1 MNAAT
6 KLDAQLYPII
16 TSPSDDA
23 AELQAFLVD
32 KVSSVL
38 LEIGK
43 ANDEIQQRI
52 DSTSALTP
60 KDDETRD
67 KVTLV
72 ISNLQAIKQ
81 KLDTVSG
88 NYKSLLDSLIRFMG
102 DICTTRTEIER
113 YFREKLVSV
122 KDENVDAVVRGH
134 ELFKEQIMDKFRA
147 LIAHSE
153 QIIGQ
158 VRDLEPPGAKE
169 HDTDRILSLLERL
182 RMLFESQNDEKSSEL
197 RKQHEIRKFTKD
209 LQEIH
214 KSLDEVTK
222 QLNETQAQNAESANT
237 AKTIAL
243 GFEYFERTIQVS
255 TVKKDSFWDSTQ
267 IVVGFKILLYC
278 NI

>member
-1 MNAAT
+1 MNATT

-23 AELQAFLVD
+23 AELRTFLAD
-32 KVSSVL
+32 KVTKVL

-72 ISNLQAIKQ
+72 ISNLRAIKQ

-88 NYKSLLDSLIRFMG
+88 NYKSLLDSLIRFMS
-102 DICTTRTEIER
+102 DICTTRSEIER

-122 KDENVDAVVRGH
+122 KDENVEAVVRGH
-134 ELFKEQIMDKFRA
+134 ELFKEQIMEKFRA

-158 VRDLEPPGAKE
+158 VRELEPPEAKE

-197 RKQHEIRKFTKD
+197 RKQHEISKFTKD

-222 QLNETQAQNAESANT
+222 QLNETQAQNGDSVST

-255 TVKKDSFWDSTQ
+255 
-267 IVVGFKILLYC
+267 ILLAFVRHKYTYLVAT
-278 NI
+278 